1 MSVTLGELMGDTDFT
16 MTPRRQPKILNNL
29 GQEVNTGP
37 TYGKI
42 QKKDYAVEKGTL
54 YGAESQ
60 AVPYTH
66 TRSAE
71 SVHAEQ
77 PGEGVPY
84 TLIDSTP
91 ILGPNKPPQPGALF
105 GDQNEQLQFNPYQ
118 PHSRFI
124 DDRMSYSAMGP
135 YNSNRLIPAYNYV
148 VGASPAQ
155 MAINEA
161 QRSQNILTDL
171 KGNRFVVGP
180 GGQLMT
186 LPRETSF
193 ESNVNAQ
200 QRGLVQYGEF
210 NPYPGWAGGK
220 PRLENAVASDQS
232 IAMGEPLN
240 QRFDDLPIE
249 GFSYGKSRGR
259 GHKSD
264 CASAMN
270 HVMTCPVCSK
280 YFQNDNKMYIAMMI
294 MLIVVFSILLY
305 MAMKK

>member
-1 MSVTLGELMGDTDFT
+1 MSVTLGDLMGNTDFT
-16 MTPRRQPKILNNL
+16 MTPRHQPKILNNL
-29 GQEVNTGP
+29 GQEVNSGP
-37 TYGKI
+37 TFGKL
-42 QKKDYAVEKGTL
+42 QRKDYAVEKGTL

-60 AVPYTH
+60 
-66 TRSAE
+66 

-84 TLIDSTP
+84 NLPGTLIDPSA
-91 ILGPNKPPQPGALF
+91 LQVQPGALF
-105 GDQNEQLQFNPYQ
+105 GDGNEALQFNPNQ

-135 YNSNRLIPAYNYV
+135 YNSNRVIPAYNYV

-155 MAINEA
+155 MAINQA
-161 QRSQNILTDL
+161 QRSQNVLTDL

-180 GGQLMT
+180 GGELMT

-193 ESNVNAQ
+193 EANVNAQ

-220 PRLENAVASDQS
+220 PRLQNAVASDQS
-232 IAMGEPLN
+232 IAMGEPLE
-240 QRFDDLPIE
+240 QRFDDYPIE
-249 GFSYGKSRGR
+249 GFAPRNRSRGQR
-259 GHKSD
+259 PD

-280 YFQNDNKMYIAMMI
+280 YFQNDNKMYIAMII
-294 MLIVVFSILLY
+294 MLVVVFSVLLY